1 MVNPY
6 VAQPK
11 FRFLDNMFPIAP
23 MDDVGFGRVG
33 PGIQGLSPAEDA
45 LVIPPYAAVDPFPQG
60 ARLYGAVVEEG
71 EDPTIIPRD
80 PSFGSGDYWHPR
92 DLHSTGGIVAPAE
105 RMGMNRYPIRAPLDE
120 FAPYP
125 AIGPEDAIPRK
136 YARYFDQVEDRARGC
151 VTAAGGYVREACSVA
166 CNVNDTVNAVF
177 GNVLREVKINAID
190 VEDDLAQVSWDAS
203 LPADPETGTHGP
215 VTIERRRLQK
225 DGKVCAT
232 MAALAGR
239 TSQALLQKPR
249 RVLAALLSKWGW

>member
-6 VAQPK
+6 VPQEK
-11 FRFLDNMFPIAP
+11 FRFLDDMFPIAP

-33 PGIQGLSPAEDA
+33 PGAKGLSPAEDA

-60 ARLYGAVVEEG
+60 ARLYGPVVEEG

-92 DLHSTGGIVAPAE
+92 DLHNTGGIVAPAE
-105 RMGMNRYPIRAPLDE
+105 RMGMKNYPIRSPLDE

-125 AIGPEDAIPRK
+125 AISPEDALPRK
-136 YARYFDQVEDRARGC
+136 YSKYFDQVEDRARGC

-166 CNVNDTVNAVF
+166 CEVDETVKAVF
-177 GNVLREVKINAID
+177 GNVLREVKINAVD
-190 VEDDLAQVSWDAS
+190 EEKDLAQVSWSTS
-203 LPADPETGTHGP
+203 LPADPVTGTHGP

-225 DGKVCAT
+225 DGKVCA
-232 MAALAGR
+232 MRAALAGR
-239 TSQALLQKPR
+239 SSQALLQKPKH
-249 RVLAALLSKWGW
+249 ALSALFAKWGW